1 MLWHQ
6 WPNGTIYKILF
17 LFRPET
23 HPSPVYDPG
32 PNFRAGGR
40 DDPMTG
46 KSKERIGAISKDIFS
61 NVDFR
66 EANQAILVKKIRV
79 ERKTLV

>member
-1 MLWHQ
+1 MLWRL
-6 WPNGTIYKILF
+6 WPHGTIHKILF

-66 EANQAILVKKIRV
+66 EANQAILVI
-79 ERKTLV
+79 